1 MSPEISEKPD
11 LKAGAS
17 RQVGAQV
24 VMPQAPNVEKSLL
37 AMMTID
43 PTNIV
48 SQCVSKGMTT
58 EFFYIPAHKILWEIF
73 RDRYDKGIPIDVT
86 SVMQQLADKKQLEAV
101 GGASGLMV
109 AVWHTWTC
117 AR

>member
-1 MSPEISEKPD
+1 MSPENTEKPD

-17 RQVGAQV
+17 RQMGAQV

-48 SQCVSKGMTT
+48 SQCVSKGMTA

-73 RDRYDKGIPIDVT
+73 RDRYDKG
-86 SVMQQLADKKQLEAV
+86 
-101 GGASGLMV
+101 
-109 AVWHTWTC
+109 
-117 AR
+117 